1 MGFEE
6 LTMLRGVGVISGL
19 LTFLFIFS
27 RFRRGYARRSDMLLG
42 TLFSVGLLIV
52 SVNPDSINTV
62 RDMFFLVPTQFD
74 RLLILLIASN
84 FALWYFV
91 LAGRMAQAWQHNQF
105 DRLVRSMICAE
116 FRAKYQDVA
125 ESPRIV
131 VVIPA
136 FNEAENIRP
145 VLTKMRNSVRGE
157 SMVVVMVD
165 DGSND
170 NSVEIVEDLGV
181 FVAISPINRGGGAA
195 LRAGYDIAQT
205 LGAEIVVTMDADGQ
219 HDPTQIERLVTPILE
234 DKADFVLGSR
244 LLGEREKDSSVRL
257 LGIYVF
263 NFVLRLL
270 TGVKFTDCSNGFRA
284 FRMKNL
290 MQITLRQDQF
300 HTTELIIEAVKKG
313 GRIQEVP
320 VTVARRMH
328 GTSKKGKNFSYGFNF
343 VRTIVNT
350 WFR

>member
-1 MGFEE
+1 MGLED
-6 LTMLRGVGVISGL
+6 LTMLRGVGVVLGL
-19 LTFLFIFS
+19 FAFFYVFS
-27 RFRRGYARRSDMLLG
+27 RFRRGYARRSDLLLG
-42 TLFSVGLLIV
+42 TIFAVALLTV
-52 SVNPDSINTV
+52 SIDPDAINTV

-74 RLLILLIASN
+74 RLIILLLASN
-84 FALWYFV
+84 FVLWYLV
-91 LAGRMAQAWQHNQF
+91 LSGRMALAWQHNQF
-105 DRLVRSMICAE
+105 DRLVRSMITAE
-116 FRAKYQDVA
+116 FCEKYRDVK

-136 FNEAENIRP
+136 FNEAENIGP
-145 VLTKMRNSVRGE
+145 VLEKMNNSVRGE

-170 NSVEIVEDLGV
+170 NSVEILDDLGAL
-181 FVAISPINRGGGAA
+181 VAISPINRGGGAA
-195 LRAGYDIAQT
+195 LRAGYDIAEA

-219 HDPTQIERLVTPILE
+219 HDPAQIDRLVTPILE
-234 DKADFVLGSR
+234 GKADFVLGSR
-244 LLGEREKDSSVRL
+244 LLGEREKDSAVRL
-257 LGIYVF
+257 FGIYVF
-263 NFVLRLL
+263 NFVLRIL

-284 FRMKNL
+284 FRMANL
-290 MQITLRQDQF
+290 KQITLRQDQF

-320 VTVARRMH
+320 VTVTRRLH

>member
-1 MGFEE
+1 
-6 LTMLRGVGVISGL
+6 MLRGAGVIAGVLAFL
-19 LTFLFIFS
+19 LVFS
-27 RFRRGYARRSDMLLG
+27 RFRRGYARLSDMLLG
-42 TLFSVGLLIV
+42 TVISIALLVV
-52 SVNPDSINTV
+52 SIDPDAINTI

-74 RLLILLIASN
+74 RLIVLLLASN
-84 FALWYFV
+84 FLLWYLV
-91 LAGRMAQAWQHNQF
+91 LNDRMALAWQHTQF
-105 DRLVRSMICAE
+105 DRLVRSMISAE
-116 FRAKYQDVA
+116 FREKYKDVGV
-125 ESPRIV
+125 SPRIV

-136 FNEAENIRP
+136 FNEAANIRP
-145 VLTKMRNSVRGE
+145 VLEKMNESVRGE

-165 DGSND
+165 DGSSD
-170 NSVEIVEDLGV
+170 NSVEILDDLGV
-181 FVAISPINRGGGAA
+181 LVAISPINRGGGAA
-195 LRAGYDIAQT
+195 LRAGYDIAQA

-219 HDPTQIERLVTPILE
+219 HDPAQIDRLVTPILE

-244 LLGEREKDSSVRL
+244 LLGEREKDSAIRL

-270 TGVKFTDCSNGFRA
+270 TGVRFTDCSNGFRA

-300 HTTELIIEAVKKG
+300 HTTELIIEAVRKG

-320 VTVARRMH
+320 VTVSRRLH
-328 GTSKKGKNFSYGFNF
+328 GTSKKGKNLSYAFNF

-350 WFR
+350 WLR